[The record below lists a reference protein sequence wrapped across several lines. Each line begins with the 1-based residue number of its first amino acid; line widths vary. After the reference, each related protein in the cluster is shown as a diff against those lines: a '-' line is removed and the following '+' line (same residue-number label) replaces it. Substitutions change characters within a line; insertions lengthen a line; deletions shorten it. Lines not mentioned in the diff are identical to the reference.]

1 MFIFT
6 QVVDEADLPYI
17 AAKFLQRSIPYT
29 FVLGDGL
36 NYEGFINKKLQP
48 SKYHKIFVRAYVDT
62 PQKHL
67 YTSSPFSPEM
77 SLDMMQVDT
86 EGIWILDL
94 SSILIVR
101 HSGHIQMFYDVKFKW
116 LM

>member
-1 MFIFT
+1 MFT
-6 QVVDEADLPYI
+6 SSLQLANETDLPYI

-48 SKYHKIFVRAYVDT
+48 SKYYKIFVRAYVDT

-77 SLDMMQVDT
+77 SLDMMQVHYFSFRRI
-86 EGIWILDL
+86 EI
-94 SSILIVR
+94 
-101 HSGHIQMFYDVKFKW
+101 
-116 LM
+116 

>member
-1 MFIFT
+1 MVTVIIIMFISSHKVNNET
-6 QVVDEADLPYI
+6 DLPYI

-48 SKYHKIFVRAYVDT
+48 NKYYKIFVRAYVDT

-77 SLDMMQVDT
+77 SLDMMQVKYFSYV
-86 EGIWILDL
+86 LL
-94 SSILIVR
+94 L
-101 HSGHIQMFYDVKFKW
+101 
-116 LM
+116 